1 MLTNKIF
8 EVFLCR
14 DLGPNTS
21 PASVL
26 HADYTVDCDETATLR
41 YLGGGALVLL
51 WPVGMPAG
59 LFYAMHARRAKIVAG
74 DEATLRTFA
83 FVLGALVLGGECLD
97 STLPQTWA
105 PPFKRVLQPPRSW
118 N

>member
-8 EVFLCR
+8 DIFLCR
-14 DLGPNTS
+14 ELGPNTS

-26 HADYTVDCDETATLR
+26 HVDYTVDCEATAALR
-41 YLGGGALVLL
+41 YLGGGTLVLL
-51 WPVGMPAG
+51 WPMGLPAG
-59 LFYAMHARRAKIVAG
+59 LFCAMYTRRAKILIG

-83 FVLGALVLGGECLD
+83 FVLGDYKPALWYWEV
-97 STLPQTWA
+97 S
-105 PPFKRVLQPPRSW
+105 

>member
-8 EVFLCR
+8 DIFLCR
-14 DLGPNTS
+14 ELGPNTV

-26 HADYTVDCDETATLR
+26 HADYTVDCEVTATLR

-51 WPVGMPAG
+51 WPVGLPAG
-59 LFYAMHARRAKIVAG
+59 LFFAMHARRAKIIAG

-83 FVLGALVLGGECLD
+83 FVLGDYKPTHWYWEVRASARLGSFPNEG
-97 STLPQTWA
+97 TVP
-105 PPFKRVLQPPRSW
+105 
-118 N
+118 